1 MTTELWYLFLTS
13 ILLAVMWIP
22 TIVGQAM
29 TAGPLTAEE
38 YKAGRKID
46 NFPHWVKRANRA
58 HLNLVEQFG
67 AFAGLVVVANAAGI
81 SNGITGAC
89 AAIFFW
95 ARIAHAA
102 TYFSGTALLR
112 VRTVVFTVAFLA
124 LLVFAWQIFANLR
137 RRKMAVFETGTRAGK
152 THCGRPEHTLH
163 RWDRFRDN
171 PTLQQGDSAAALI
184 PSKRLPL

>member
-1 MTTELWYLFLTS
+1 MLISIWQPGDSSVTTELWYLFLTS

-58 HLNLVEQFG
+58 YLNLVEQFG
-67 AFAGLVVVANAAGI
+67 AFAGLVVVANATGI

-112 VRTVVFTVAFLA
+112 VRTVAFTVAFLA
-124 LLVFAWQIFANLR
+124 LLVFAWQIFANLP
-137 RRKMAVFETGTRAGK
+137 MATA
-152 THCGRPEHTLH
+152 
-163 RWDRFRDN
+163 
-171 PTLQQGDSAAALI
+171 
-184 PSKRLPL
+184 